1 MALTHY
7 NMWNKIKNKVS
18 LGTNVTE
25 VLSWVEN
32 GSCEVGIVYASDVIN
47 NDKVEVIEEC
57 QLDLSIV
64 YPIAMLE
71 NIKNKEDVQKVFDE
85 ICSEESLNIYRKSG
99 LKVMKLI
106 KTTDAV
112 GHVLCHD
119 LTQII
124 KGVTKDAR
132 FRKGHIVTQEDI
144 DVLLSMGKENLYV
157 LEKDENMLH
166 ENEAAEVLCKLCIN
180 EYMKTSEMK
189 EGKIELISEIN
200 GLLKIDT
207 KKLMQINSLGEM
219 MIATRHNNTVVKPN
233 DKLAGMRVI
242 PLLIEK
248 EKMEKASQ
256 VTNHPILEIKPFVIK
271 KAAIITTG
279 SEVYK
284 GRIQD
289 TFTPVIRKKLAEY
302 DIEVIYHEIVDDN
315 DEMTTSAIVK
325 AIELGAEFVICTGGM
340 SVDPDDKT
348 PLAIKNT
355 KANIISYGA
364 PVLPGAMFLLAYLN
378 NVPIV
383 GLPGC
388 VMYARRTIFDIV
400 LPRIIARDEITAF
413 DLASLGEGGLC
424 LNCDVCTYP
433 NCGFGK

>member
-1 MALTHY
+1 
-7 NMWNKIKNKVS
+7 
-18 LGTNVTE
+18 
-25 VLSWVEN
+25 
-32 GSCEVGIVYASDVIN
+32 
-47 NDKVEVIEEC
+47 
-57 QLDLSIV
+57 
-64 YPIAMLE
+64 
-71 NIKNKEDVQKVFDE
+71 
-85 ICSEESLNIYRKSG
+85 
-99 LKVMKLI
+99 MKLI